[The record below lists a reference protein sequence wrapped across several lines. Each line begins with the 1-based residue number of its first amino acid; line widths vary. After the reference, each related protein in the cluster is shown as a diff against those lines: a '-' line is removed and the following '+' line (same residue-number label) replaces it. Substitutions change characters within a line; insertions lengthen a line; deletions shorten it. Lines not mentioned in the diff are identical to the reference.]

1 MRTIQARIHED
12 ALKRVAQFFNATFP
26 ETLAEVL
33 QNARRSGA
41 KSVDIELGHDGS
53 VLITDD
59 GEGIADPGALLS
71 FGESQWDKTTQEGEG
86 AAGMGVYS
94 LARWRPT
101 IQSRTR
107 GSENGW
113 AVSLDESHFSGNEP
127 AGVVPDADAPSPHGT
142 RVRMRVPA
150 RPASNQR
157 QEHKWEETLQI
168 HAEAGDGLE
177 AWKSVYTPA
186 IANAARY
193 YPLPVR
199 LDGEPVEQFD
209 YLEKCC
215 HIREW
220 KGLAIGIRKKGH
232 RLAADS
238 GQINFHGK
246 TIEKTLLPFER
257 TRDGR
262 TWEVQIDVRQAS
274 GLELTLP
281 ARNSLVEGEFTDRT
295 RHEAQRT
302 IFLAMA
308 AAKTPVDVDWATRT
322 KAAAMGIDLPIPPA
336 VLAPWEPERADND
349 YSPRSRPSK
358 TCGDQTLVIGNNGGA
373 AKQQT
378 LWRAVAG
385 TPLEERLMGADPGL
399 AGYAWYDELPRV
411 RGVRLEGTAKGTTFV
426 RDDYEDPAPAPEE
439 APERMEMV
447 LEVTS
452 PNGDSEIRTP
462 VNMAF
467 WESEESVSW
476 PPDVPVVIT
485 KGSTVTAPEIADFLQ
500 HAYFSP
506 SDDCESDSYDTQL
519 QRFEEDALAE
529 GHRLIS
535 NPADAL
541 ASVVERMAERTIA
554 YEVGAGQSVTLTV
567 ARDAKGKLQI
577 GVEAR

>member
-59 GEGIADPGALLS
+59 GEGIANPAALLS

-113 AVSLDESHFSGNEP
+113 AVSLDESHFSGKEP
-127 AGVVPDADAPSPHGT
+127 AAVVPDADAPSPHGT

-150 RPASNQR
+150 RPASHQ
-157 QEHKWEETLQI
+157 QQGHEWEQMLHI
-168 HAEAGDGLE
+168 HAEAGDGLD
-177 AWKSVYTPA
+177 AWKKVYTPA
-186 IANAARY
+186 IARATRY

-199 LDGEPVEQFD
+199 LNGEPVEQFD

-220 KGLAIGIRKKGH
+220 NGLAIGIRKEGH
-232 RLAADS
+232 RHAPDS

-308 AAKTPVDVDWATRT
+308 AAETPVDVDWATRT
-322 KAAAMGIDLPIPPA
+322 KAAAMGVDLPIPPA
-336 VLAPWEPERADND
+336 ILAPWEPDRAERD
-349 YSPRSRPSK
+349 YSPYARPSK
-358 TCGDQTLVIGNNGGA
+358 TCGDQTLVISNSGGA
-373 AKQQT
+373 AKEQT

-385 TPLEERLMGADPGL
+385 TPLEERLVAADPGL
-399 AGYAWYDELPRV
+399 AGYAWYDELPQV
-411 RGVRLEGTAKGTTFV
+411 RGVRLEGTAKGTAFT
-426 RDDYEDPAPAPEE
+426 RDDYEDPAPPPEE

-452 PNGDSEIRTP
+452 PDGESEIRTP
-462 VNMAF
+462 VDVAF
-467 WESEESVSW
+467 WETEENVSW
-476 PPDVPVVIT
+476 PPDIPVLIT
-485 KGSTVTAPEIADFLQ
+485 KSSTVTAPEIADFLQ
-500 HAYFSP
+500 HGYFSP
-506 SDDCESDSYDTQL
+506 SDDCESDSYETQE

-529 GHRLIS
+529 AHRLVS
-535 NPADAL
+535 NPAEAL
-541 ASVVERMAERTIA
+541 ASLVQRIAERSIA
-554 YEVGAGQSVTLTV
+554 YEVAAGQSVTLTI
-567 ARDAKGKLQI
+567 ARDPKGELRI